1 MRMEHEKKI
10 HVSKPP
16 ERDGKMQLIRVQ
28 LGTEPKMEEV
38 DQEEARLP
46 PAIKGRFNVEVAWGG

>member
-1 MRMEHEKKI
+1 MRMEHEKKN

-16 ERDGKMQLIRVQ
+16 ERDDKMLLIRVQ

-38 DQEEARLP
+38 DKEEARLP
-46 PAIKGRFNVEVAWGG
+46 PANK